1 MSVNAKAF
9 AWVQAVSATR
19 VACIS
24 PANRQ
29 ARALPGAVRPLV
41 LFMAVLLVVAISTGL
56 SAQELPRPTGYVNDY
71 VGLISAEETSRI
83 EAVIQA
89 VQSATGAEIAVVTV
103 PSYEP
108 YGSIEQ
114 FGVALA
120 ESWGVGASDD
130 DSGAIIILAMQEREV
145 RIEIG
150 YGLEGILPDGRVGAI
165 LDEMVLPSFR
175 EGNWGAGM
183 LGGVQGLA
191 GYIAEE
197 YEVDLSEQ
205 GARTPQGGQEGSAA
219 SPLDSLGELL
229 WVLMVFSI
237 VGGRFLW
244 PLLFLGAGRRGYYGG
259 GFGAATRGRGST
271 GFGGGSSGGSF
282 GGFSGG
288 GFGGGGASRGF

>member
-1 MSVNAKAF
+1 MLMF
-9 AWVQAVSATR
+9 ATASLRRLRAGMALILLIAVPLTVTA
-19 VACIS
+19 
-24 PANRQ
+24 Q
-29 ARALPGAVRPLV
+29 ALP
-41 LFMAVLLVVAISTGL
+41 S
-56 SAQELPRPTGYVNDY
+56 PTGYVNDFAS
-71 VGLISAEETSRI
+71 VISAEDTTQI
-83 EAVIQA
+83 EAVIQT

-120 ESWGVGASDD
+120 ESWGVGAEAD
-130 DSGAIIILAMQEREV
+130 DSGAILILAMQEREV
-145 RIEIG
+145 RIEVG

-175 EGNWGAGM
+175 EGDWGAGM

-197 YEVDLSEQ
+197 YDVDLAEQ
-205 GARTPQGGQEGSAA
+205 GARTPQGGGASSGASPFGSAA
-219 SPLDSLGELL
+219 ELL
-229 WVLMVFSI
+229 WVLMVFSM
-237 VGGRFLW
+237 VGGRFLL
-244 PLLFLGAGRRGYYGG
+244 PLLFIGAGRRGYYGG

-271 GFGGGSSGGSF
+271 GFGGGISF
-282 GGFSGG
+282 GGFGGG

>member
-1 MSVNAKAF
+1 MSVNAKG
-9 AWVQAVSATR
+9 SPPTR
-19 VACIS
+19 VARMVS
-24 PANRQ
+24 FG
-29 ARALPGAVRPLV
+29 LRPVVSAFILLV
-41 LFMAVLLVVAISTGL
+41 LFSPGL
-56 SAQELPRPTGYVNDY
+56 SAQQLPRPTGYVNDF
-71 VGLISAEETSRI
+71 VGLISPEDTARI
-83 EAVIQA
+83 EAVIRA

-108 YGSIEQ
+108 YGSIAQ

-130 DSGAIIILAMQEREV
+130 DSGVILILAMQEREV
-145 RIEIG
+145 RIEVG

-165 LDEMVLPSFR
+165 LDEMVLPAFR

-197 YEVDLSEQ
+197 YDVDLSEA
-205 GARTPQGGQEGSAA
+205 GARTPQSGREGSAG
-219 SPLDSLGELL
+219 SPFDSIAELL
-229 WVLMVFSI
+229 WVLMVISV

-259 GFGAATRGRGST
+259 GFGAATRGRSST
-271 GFGGGSSGGSF
+271 GFGAGGGSF

>member
-9 AWVQAVSATR
+9 AWVQAVSAAR
-19 VACIS
+19 VACTS

-29 ARALPGAVRPLV
+29 ARALPGVWWPLV
-41 LFMAVLLVVAISTGL
+41 LSMAALLVIAVSPGL
-56 SAQELPRPTGYVNDY
+56 TAQELPRPTGYVNDY
-71 VGLISAEETSRI
+71 VGLISAEERSRI

-114 FGVALA
+114 FGVVLA

-197 YEVDLSEQ
+197 YEVDLSEH

-219 SPLDSLGELL
+219 TPLDSLGELL